1 MAVTLTAVEDLA
13 VHHLTVVNRPVPAAS
28 NIGYPHPPAYTVV
41 MVVLL
46 LIKQKMTTD
55 TLTV

>member
-1 MAVTLTAVEDLA
+1 MLTAAEDLA